1 MATIA
6 LSTAATGLSAQQTAL
21 DIIANNLAN
30 SNTPGYKASRA
41 NFQDLIYQERKLPGV
56 ENALGDRRPIGLYVG
71 LGTRITGTQVDF
83 AQGAAQETGRPLD
96 LMIDGKGFFQVEIED
111 DIGDGVGYTR
121 SGNFVLNQDGEIVL
135 ATDQGRRLIPGITV
149 PEDATQIEISTDGIV
164 SVQLPGTVDPIVI
177 DTIQLATFINATGLR
192 QIGENLYVP
201 SAASGDPS
209 VGDPGQDGRGLLRQN
224 FLEGSNVNPVTELV
238 NLIRTQRA
246 FEYNS
251 EAFKAAD
258 EALQTIGNLRRF

>member
-149 PEDATQIEISTDGIV
+149 PEDATQIDISTDGIV
-164 SVQLPGTVDPIVI
+164 SVQLPGTVDPVVV
-177 DTIQLATFINATGLR
+177 DTIQLATFINPTGLR

-201 SAASGDPS
+201 SATSGDPS

>member
-71 LGTRITGTQVDF
+71 LGTQVTGTQLDF
-83 AQGAAQETGRPLD
+83 TQGAAEETGRQLD
-96 LMIDGKGFFQVEIED
+96 LLIDGQGFFQVEIED
-111 DIGDGVGYTR
+111 DIGEGIGYTR
-121 SGNFVLNQDGEIVL
+121 AGNFTINQDGEIVL
-135 ATDQGRRLIPGITV
+135 ATDQGRRMLPNITIPS
-149 PEDATQIEISTDGIV
+149 DATIVEISSDGVV
-164 SVQLPGTVDPIVI
+164 SVQLPGVI
-177 DTIQLATFINATGLR
+177 DPTVVSTIQLATFINQTGLR

-201 SAASGDPS
+201 SAASGDPT
-209 VGDPGQDGRGLLRQN
+209 VGDPGEAGRGLLRQG
-224 FLEGSNVNPVTELV
+224 FLEGSNVDPVTELV
-238 NLIRTQRA
+238 ALIRTQRA
-246 FEYNS
+246 FEFNS
-251 EAFKAAD
+251 QAFQAAD
-258 EALQTIGNLRRF
+258 EALKTIGNLRRF